1 VNLLFLKSISALFRG
16 ATIYHSIYIP
26 MAKGFCYL
34 MAVMDLRDQEGVVLQ
49 IIEDVRY
56 FLLHRGS

>member
-1 VNLLFLKSISALFRG
+1 
-16 ATIYHSIYIP
+16 